1 MGLLAEVV
9 TSLAT
14 PVSTLSTPVLVT
26 TALTLFVVLSVIL
39 NIFNQLF
46 CQSPNE
52 PPLVFH
58 WVPIIG
64 STITYGIDPY
74 RFFFACR
81 EKVSSHHLLQ
91 RLRATD
97 G

>member
-1 MGLLAEVV
+1 MGLLAEVI
-9 TSLAT
+9 TSLAK
-14 PVSTLSTPVLVT
+14 PVSSLSTPVLLA
-26 TALTLFVVLSVIL
+26 TAFSLFIVLAIIL

-58 WVPIIG
+58 WVPVIG

-81 EKVSSHHLLQ
+81 EKVGVIRSF
-91 RLRATD
+91 
-97 G
+97 